1 MKKTLLLSCILFC
14 GTMWAQTFSGT
25 TGDLTDDGQLNDYT
39 TEVSGLAEGL
49 NGELGI
55 VKVCLD
61 ITHTYNAD
69 LNVHLIS
76 PDGTEIN
83 LFSALGGDSDNFT
96 NTCLSQDAENSINT
110 AWGPF
115 EGTFKPQQ
123 TLGNFNNG
131 QDGNGTW
138 TLRILDTYPGA
149 DSGSVLSWSIEFG
162 PDAAV
167 PFVFTSSNLPIVIIN
182 TNGETIV
189 DDPKIDATI
198 SIISNEDGNLNYV
211 TDETDDYS
219 VGIELRGNYS
229 QGLPQKPYKFET
241 RDDEGEELNVSLL
254 GMPEEHDWCLIA
266 NYNDKVFMRN
276 TLAYDLFTEMGNY
289 AARSEYCEVILNG
302 DYQGVY
308 LLMESLKRDNNRID
322 IAKLEEDENEGLD
335 VTGGYIIKCDY
346 WTWEDSWE
354 LEYNPIDHQ
363 DKTVRLVYE
372 FPKPEDITYDQQQY
386 IQGFINDFET
396 ALYSE
401 EYDDPATGYLK
412 YIDVNSFIDYFIVN
426 ELSRNIDGFR
436 KSFWMHKDKDESE
449 TELSKLKLGPVW
461 DFDWSFKDIWSCPIF
476 EATNGSGWAHK
487 INDCN
492 PDVNSPGWHIKLLE
506 DPVFQNR
513 LRCRWEEFRSSFMS
527 NEALMDYIDETAALL
542 QDAQERH
549 FERWGNLGIN
559 TGTPEVQPDPATFE
573 AQIEQFKN
581 WITLRLSWLD
591 ANIPGSA
598 EDCTFAA
605 VNENT
610 FENVLVY
617 PNPVNDLLHVTSA
630 GLVQPDTAEFIDV
643 AGKSV
648 MTATINA
655 DGTVSVAGLAN
666 GLYLCKLSAG
676 NSAPTTIKVVV
687 LH

>member
-1 MKKTLLLSCILFC
+1 MKKTLLLSCILFNIAL
-14 GTMWAQTFSGT
+14 WSQTFTGT
-25 TGDLTDDGQLNDYT
+25 TGDITDDAQLNDYT
-39 TEVSGLAEGL
+39 AEVSGLPEVLDGNLGL
-49 NGELGI
+49 

-61 ITHTYNAD
+61 ITHTWNSD

-96 NTCLSQDAENSINT
+96 NTCLMQDAENSINT

-115 EGTFKPQQ
+115 EGTFRPQQ

-138 TLRILDTYPGA
+138 TLRILDTYAGA
-149 DSGSVLSWSIEFG
+149 DTGTVNSWSIDFG
-162 PDAAV
+162 DNAAV

-189 DDPKIDATI
+189 DDPKIDAIIT
-198 SIISNEDGNLNYV
+198 IISNNEGLPNNA
-211 TDETDDYS
+211 TDDGEEYT

-229 QGLPQKPYKFET
+229 QTLPQKPYKFET
-241 RDDEGEELNVSLL
+241 YDEEGEELNVALL

-276 TLAYDLFTEMGNY
+276 TMAYDLFTQMGNY

-308 LLMESLKRDNNRID
+308 MLMESLKRDNERID
-322 IAKLEEDENEGLD
+322 VAKLEEDENEGLD
-335 VTGGYIIKCDY
+335 VTGGYILKCDY

-363 DKTVRLVYE
+363 DKIVRLVYE
-372 FPKPEDITYDQQQY
+372 YPKPEDITYDQQQY

-396 ALYSE
+396 ALYGGDF
-401 EYDDPATGYLK
+401 DDPVTGYFK

-476 EATNGSGWAHK
+476 EATDGSGWAHK

-513 LRCRWEEFRSSFMS
+513 LRCRWEEVRSSFMS
-527 NEALMDYIDETAALL
+527 NEAIMAYIDETAELL
-542 QDAQERH
+542 QDSQARH

-573 AQIEQFKN
+573 GQIDQFKN
-581 WITLRLSWLD
+581 WITLRLAWLD
-591 ANIPGSA
+591 EKIPGSA
-598 EDCTFAA
+598 EDCTFAS

-610 FENVLVY
+610 LDRLRIY
-617 PNPVNDLLHVTSA
+617 PNPANDILNVVSGNLM
-630 GLVQPDTAEFIDV
+630 QPETAEFFDV

-648 MTATINA
+648 TMADISA
-655 DGTVSVAGLAN
+655 DGTVSVSGLAN
-666 GLYLCKLSAG
+666 GVYMCRLSTG
-676 NSAPTTIKVVV
+676 NSSTTVKVVV

>member
-1 MKKTLLLSCILFC
+1 MKKALLFSCILFNAAL
-14 GTMWAQTFSGT
+14 WAQTFNGSAGDIT
-25 TGDLTDDGQLNDYT
+25 DDAQLNYYTAEVTGLDGNLNGDLGF
-39 TEVSGLAEGL
+39 
-49 NGELGI
+49 

-61 ITHTYNAD
+61 ITHTYNSD

-76 PDGTEIN
+76 PDGTEVN
-83 LFSALGGDSDNFT
+83 LFSAIGGDSDNFT
-96 NTCLSQDAENSINT
+96 NTCFAQDAESSINT
-110 AWGPF
+110 GWGPY

-131 QDGNGTW
+131 QNGNGTW
-138 TLRILDTYPGA
+138 TLRILDTYAGA
-149 DSGSVLSWSIEFG
+149 DTGTVIGWTIEFG
-162 PDAAV
+162 PDAPE

-182 TNGETIV
+182 TGGETIV

-198 SIISNEDGNLNYV
+198 TIISNGEGQLNNV
-211 TDETDDYS
+211 TDAGEEYT

-229 QGLPQKPYKFET
+229 QTLPQKPYKFET
-241 RDDEGEELNVSLL
+241 YDEEGEDLKVSLL
-254 GMPEEHDWCLIA
+254 GMPEEADWCLIA

-276 TLAYDLFTEMGNY
+276 TMTYDLFRNMGHY

-308 LLMESLKRDNNRID
+308 MLMESLKRDGERID
-322 IAKLEEDENEGLD
+322 VAKLEEDENEGLD
-335 VTGGYIIKCDY
+335 VTGGYILKCDY
-346 WTWEDSWE
+346 WTPEDSWE
-354 LEYNPIDHQ
+354 LEYSPVDHQ

-372 FPKPEDITYDQQQY
+372 YPKPEDITYDQRNY
-386 IQGFINDFET
+386 IQDFINNFET
-396 ALYSE
+396 ALYS
-401 EYDDPATGYLK
+401 DTFADPATGYYK
-412 YIDVNSFIDYFIVN
+412 YIDVESFIDYFIVN
-426 ELSRNIDGFR
+426 EFARNIDGFR

-513 LRCRWEEFRSSFMS
+513 MRCRWEDLRATFMS
-527 NEALMDYIDETAALL
+527 EEAIMDYIDETAELL
-542 QDAQERH
+542 QEPQARH

-559 TGTPEVQPDPATFE
+559 TGTPEVQQDPATFE
-573 AQIEQFKN
+573 AQIAQFKN
-581 WITLRLSWLD
+581 WINLRLAWLD

-598 EDCTFAA
+598 EDCTFASI
-605 VNENT
+605 NENT
-610 FENVLVY
+610 LEQLHLY
-617 PNPVNDLLHVTSA
+617 PNPARDLLHVAS
-630 GLVQPDTAEFIDV
+630 GSVQPEKAEFFDV
-643 AGKSV
+643 TGKLV
-648 MTATINA
+648 MSANINA
-655 DGTVSVAGLAN
+655 DGTISVAGLSN
-666 GLYLCKLSAG
+666 GVYVCKLTAG
-676 NSAPTTIKVVV
+676 NASKTVKVVV